1 MKEIIRKEYEASVDE
16 LKEFFPIG
24 TVCGIDNKIAR
35 VIEINEP
42 MAANGMASY
51 PYVTF
56 VVVDPDMSMDVNRLH
71 PTAFAFDCTSRP
83 HPVMYAAGCESQMI
97 SAAETARRIRE
108 FIDARTVTRDGKE
121 YLPIEENTVR
131 RLMQDLTKPD
141 AEYYAAMGLYRRMI
155 KEG

>member
-51 PYVTF
+51 PSVTF
-56 VVVDPDMSMDVNRLH
+56 VVVDPDMSMDVNKLH
-71 PTAFAFDCTSRP
+71 PTAHLTDCT
-83 HPVMYAAGCESQMI
+83 SQMI
-97 SAAETARRIRE
+97 SAAEAARRIQE
-108 FIDARTVTRDGKE
+108 FIDARTVTRDGEK
-121 YLPIEENTVR
+121 YLPIEENTVK

-141 AEYYAAMGLYRRMI
+141 TEYYAANDDDFRSRA
-155 KEG
+155 

>member
-1 MKEIIRKEYEASVDE
+1 MKEIIRKEYMASVDE
-16 LKEFFPIG
+16 LKEFFQIG

-56 VVVDPDMSMDVNRLH
+56 VVVDPDMSMDVNKLHPVMHTADCTSRLH
-71 PTAFAFDCTSRP
+71 PTA
-83 HPVMYAAGCESQMI
+83 YAADCNSQMI
-97 SAAETARRIRE
+97 SAAETAKRIQE
-108 FIDARTVTRDGKE
+108 FINSRTVTRDGEK
-121 YLPIEENTVR
+121 YLPIEENTVK

-141 AEYYAAMGLYRRMI
+141 AEYYTANDDDFRSRA
-155 KEG
+155 